1 MIRITAVIEN
11 NTDVGLPVEHG
22 LALWIEADGKKF
34 FFDLGQ
40 SSLFLDN
47 ARSLG
52 IDVPEAQFA
61 IISHG
66 HYDHGG
72 GIPAFLEAND
82 HAPVYVCRR
91 AFGEYFST
99 KENVSRY
106 IGLDKRI
113 EGNSRIVVNDDIV
126 RLSDNLIIFRGC
138 DGRKYFSPANSRI
151 LKMQDDK
158 LVCDDFQ
165 HEQSLI
171 IVDGPNRVLIAGC
184 AHSGILNI
192 KERAER
198 LLGEQITHIVSGL
211 HLMGVTDKTFVSS
224 FGDALLQTGCICHT
238 CHCTGLEA
246 YDVLKAAM
254 GDAISYLSC
263 GNTIEIV

>member
-34 FFDLGQ
+34 LFDLGQ
-40 SSLFLDN
+40 SSLFIRN
-47 ARSLG
+47 ALSLG
-52 IDVPEAQFA
+52 IDVQEAQFA

-72 GIPAFLEAND
+72 GIAAFIDDND
-82 HAPVYVCRR
+82 HAQVYVSRG
-91 AFGEYFST
+91 AFCDYFST
-99 KENVSRY
+99 KDNVSKY

-113 EGNSRIVVNDDIV
+113 EGNSRIVVNDGIV

-138 DGRKYFSPANSRI
+138 DGRRYFSPANSRI
-151 LKMQDDK
+151 LKLQDGNM
-158 LVCDDFQ
+158 VCDDFR

-171 IVDGPNRVLIAGC
+171 IIDGSNRVLIAGC

-192 KERAER
+192 KDRAER
-198 LLGEQITHIVSGL
+198 LLGESITHIVSGL
-211 HLMGVTDKTFVSS
+211 HLMGVTDKAFVSS
-224 FGDALLQTGCICHT
+224 FADALLQTGCICHT
-238 CHCTGLEA
+238 CHCTSREA
-246 YDVLKAAM
+246 YDVLKAQM

-263 GNTIEIV
+263 GKTIEIG